1 MLSLNT
7 RTACRDNPY
16 HFERGNALLW
26 VIILWIAAAGCL
38 GGFTNAIL
46 SGELQLPKKDE
57 ETNVYRP
64 GWIGNVIIGGIA
76 ALVFWGLYGPFS
88 NAALVGEGADMP
100 ISLKIGELFGSV
112 VTGIG
117 GGRLLM
123 NEVDKKALRNQNEA
137 LVSTKNDLTDAVD
150 KLEAE

>member
-1 MLSLNT
+1 
-7 RTACRDNPY
+7 
-16 HFERGNALLW
+16 
-26 VIILWIAAAGCL
+26 
-38 GGFTNAIL
+38 
-46 SGELQLPKKDE
+46 
-57 ETNVYRP
+57 
-64 GWIGNVIIGGIA
+64 
-76 ALVFWGLYGPFS
+76 
-88 NAALVGEGADMP
+88 MP